1 MFKQINPD
9 MLEGAIRN
17 PIQQAEVVGRAL
29 RESVC
34 STDPNTIVR
43 MGFLWV
49 AIVFFF
55 QLSLKLFFSS
65 GSEIEYGPNYKQH
78 PTCIEKSINPIIR
91 IHRKPDS

>member
-55 QLSLKLFFSS
+55 QLSLKVIFLLR
-65 GSEIEYGPNYKQH
+65 NL
-78 PTCIEKSINPIIR
+78 KSNTDQIINSTPHVLKSPSI
-91 IHRKPDS
+91 P